1 MKTYAKHY
9 FGPWQERNEGL
20 TNFGKLCVEEGE
32 VHSNC
37 VRCKVHVKIGRT
49 GGTKFW
55 VGGRWVS
62 KRPPCQVPDPV

>member
-1 MKTYAKHY
+1 MKTYTKHH
-9 FGPWQERNEGL
+9 FGPWLDRNEGL
-20 TNFGKLCVEEGE
+20 MGLGRVCLDEDE
-32 VHSNC
+32 VHSKC
-37 VRCKVHVKIGRT
+37 TRCQVVVKIGRV